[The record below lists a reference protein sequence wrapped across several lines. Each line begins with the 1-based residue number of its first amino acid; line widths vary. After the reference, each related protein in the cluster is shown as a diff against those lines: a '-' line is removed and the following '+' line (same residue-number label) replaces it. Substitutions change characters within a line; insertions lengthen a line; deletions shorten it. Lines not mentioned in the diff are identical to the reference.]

1 MRLEL
6 NHNNRI
12 IYATLSKRNLL
23 ALLEKLTWN
32 SARTIR
38 FQTEEATLVVS
49 AEPDDIHYAN
59 RAPPGPMINARGET
73 Y

>member
-1 MRLEL
+1 MRLEVSGGTI
-6 NHNNRI
+6 HV
-12 IYATLSKRNLL
+12 TLSKRNLL

-38 FQTEEATLVVS
+38 FQADEATLVVS
-49 AEPDDIHYAN
+49 AEPDELHYAN
-59 RAPPGPMINARGET
+59 RAPPGPMINARGEM